1 MARRAPEGLI
11 QVRQLQHDGNEH
23 AAVISSLLDQSV
35 LKRLAYYPRT
45 ARALSYARAH
55 FPNAPR
61 LEMVASYVGMSTASF
76 SRYFADKI
84 GIPFFEVLRILRIE
98 RAVEELER
106 HECSIE
112 LLACH
117 SGYSSACTF
126 TRAFKE
132 ILGETPSEYRRR
144 LLS

>member
-1 MARRAPEGLI
+1 MR
-11 QVRQLQHDGNEH
+11 QVQQDGDVDATIN
-23 AAVISSLLDQSV
+23 SSLLDQSV
-35 LKRLAYYPRT
+35 LKRLAYYPRAT
-45 ARALSYARAH
+45 RALVYARAH
-55 FPNAPR
+55 LPNPPR
-61 LEMVASYVGMSTASF
+61 LELVASHVGMSTASF

-84 GIPFFEVLRILRIE
+84 GLPFFEVLRILRIE
-98 RAVEELER
+98 RAVEELEH